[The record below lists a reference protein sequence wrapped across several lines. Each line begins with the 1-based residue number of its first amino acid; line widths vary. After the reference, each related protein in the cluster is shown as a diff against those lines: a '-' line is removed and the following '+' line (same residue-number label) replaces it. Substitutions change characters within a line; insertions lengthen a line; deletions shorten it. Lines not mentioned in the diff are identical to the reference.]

1 MINQIN
7 TYHDH
12 RQLLSKFN
20 KTTTV
25 AALKTARFIILL
37 DDTGGGGG
45 GGVFCLFKAFVQT
58 VKFYFD
64 SLLQSNY
71 EIFKAVN
78 KNERP

>member
-1 MINQIN
+1 M
-7 TYHDH
+7 
-12 RQLLSKFN
+12 SKFN

-37 DDTGGGGG
+37 DDTGGGRGG
-45 GGVFCLFKAFVQT
+45 GGGASRLFKAFVQT
-58 VKFYFD
+58 VKSYFD